1 MAYPQLPLF
10 LASTADENGEHIDF
24 FWTGDQAGQRGVRVV
39 TTDQQGMQWTLDA
52 GPDHLV
58 TQRVAAGLLRVSL
71 VTVNKWVRDGAL
83 GEREYRNGVSVIPM
97 EIIEQVAVQR
107 GVLPS

>member
-1 MAYPQLPLF
+1 MPYPRPPI
-10 LASTADENGEHIDF
+10 LASVADEDGDHIEF
-24 FWTGDQAGQRGVRVV
+24 FWVGEPGSRGAKVV
-39 TTDQQGMQWTLDA
+39 TTDTQGMRWTLEA

-58 TQRVAAGLLRVSL
+58 TQRVAAGLLAVSL

-97 EIIEQVAVQR
+97 EIIERVAVQR
-107 GVLPS
+107 GVLQY